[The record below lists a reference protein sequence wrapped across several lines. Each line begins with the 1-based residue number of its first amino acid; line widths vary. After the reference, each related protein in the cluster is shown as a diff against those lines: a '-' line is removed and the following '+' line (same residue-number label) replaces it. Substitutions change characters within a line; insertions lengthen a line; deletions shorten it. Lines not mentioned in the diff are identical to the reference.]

1 MKKKTGFTLV
11 ELLVT
16 IVLLGIVATV
26 IIYNVTN
33 VSKNSKKT
41 EYERFVASVKS
52 SASVYADMNPEAFQD
67 LYVNKS
73 FIYITVGNL
82 IDSGLVDEKLK
93 NPYTDET
100 IKRDE
105 IVKASLDTTTAALTF
120 DYPIDKAKDTKKE
133 VFMVAINDYVVWGEP
148 YDCMQGLGSYRLAL
162 SDEEGNLIT
171 DVNTLKNDY
180 HLACSMPNGFEKT
193 NDNRYRNT
201 ESGNYDVTYTWLTKS
216 GVKKS
221 FTRTLRVNPKVTPA
235 FKTYYDGVETN
246 YDFDDLN
253 NGKMWVTPEYVSSEN
268 RWKYLTYKPYIEG
281 ADEESTSYNIKVQSK
296 DPLGQEFYIAGN
308 ANTYISDFTTRYDAY
323 DGNVLYTLKTIVK
336 GHYDKSYS
344 YDAEGKYNMRQKLVL
359 PKQYITGDSTNW
371 TTNKN
376 YVIADK
382 VGANNVQIHSKFGIA
397 RFEYRLATDDTV
409 LNSSTVIDSRYLFN
423 KTLNSNTSKNI
434 DVRYPS
440 DECKG
445 KLEYKYVYVRPI
457 NNNGYVG
464 EWIKVD
470 GYLTNQVDKLVLT
483 NSQTGGSSGGTCTDC
498 NSCCKAEG
506 GEACYYCNRNFYI
519 KLNGHTFV
527 VLEREN
533 NGYLFA
539 ALNGVSSTCI
549 EGSQTNVRKWGLQT
563 CDGYFT
569 GIYNQ
574 ITAAQEKVVEGA
586 TAMLS
591 DIPSSK
597 YFVQYVLEGKSVM
610 VGTFTVDQFR
620 KYTNAI
626 FENSN
631 INLWTVSKYS
641 EVKQSFVSDP
651 YPHGNSTTYSNSY
664 YYIQKGSTT
673 AQTYYGACNR
683 VKPAVKFQHI
693 YTCGGS
699 GTASDPYQII

>member
-16 IVLLGIVATV
+16 IVLLGIVTAV
-26 IIYNVTN
+26 IIFNVVT
-33 VSKNSKKT
+33 VSKDSKKT

-93 NPYTDET
+93 NPYTDEK

-120 DYPIDKAKDTKKE
+120 DYPIDKDKNTKTE

-171 DVNTLKNDY
+171 DVNTLKNEY
-180 HLACSMPNGFEKT
+180 HLACSMPDSFAKT
-193 NDNRYRNT
+193 SDNTYSTT

-221 FTRTLRVNPKVTPA
+221 FTRILRVNPKVTPT
-235 FKTYYDGVETN
+235 FRTYYDGVETH

-253 NGKMWVTPEYVSSEN
+253 NGKMWATPEYVESEN

-281 ADEESTSYNIKVQSK
+281 ADEESTSYNIKAQSK
-296 DPLGQEFYIAGN
+296 DPLGQEFYVAGGEN
-308 ANTYISDFTTRYDAY
+308 SYVTDFTTRYDAY
-323 DGNVLYTLKTIVK
+323 DGNVLYTIKTIVK
-336 GHYDKSYS
+336 GHYDKNYS
-344 YDAEGKYNMRQKLVL
+344 YDAEGKFNMRQKLIL
-359 PKQYITGDSTNW
+359 PKQYITGNSTNW
-371 TTNKN
+371 TTDKT
-376 YVIADK
+376 YTIADK
-382 VGANNVQIHSKFGIA
+382 VGTNNTPIYSKFGIT
-397 RFEYRLATDDTV
+397 RFEYRLANAGTDMN
-409 LNSSTVIDSRYLFN
+409 NSVVNDARFTFN
-423 KTLNSNTSKNI
+423 KTVNNNTVKNI
-434 DVRYPS
+434 DVRYPY

-445 KLEYKYVYVRPI
+445 GLQYTYVYVRPI
-457 NNNGYVG
+457 NSNGFVG
-464 EWIKVD
+464 EWVRVD
-470 GYLTNQVDKLVLT
+470 AYLTNQVDLLVL
-483 NSQTGGSSGGTCTDC
+483 NNMKTGGSAGGVCTDC
-498 NSCCKAEG
+498 NSCCKSEG
-506 GEACYYCNRNFYI
+506 GESCYYCNKKLYINLKGHNFVI
-519 KLNGHTFV
+519 
-527 VLEREN
+527 LERYQ
-533 NGYLFA
+533 NGSLLS
-539 ALNGVSSTCI
+539 ALNAVTSTCVN
-549 EGSQTNVRKWGLQT
+549 GSVTKVESWGIQT

-569 GIYNQ
+569 GTYNQ
-574 ITAAQEKVVEGA
+574 VTATQEEIVKEAGN
-586 TAMLS
+586 LIS
-591 DIPSSK
+591 DIPEAS
-597 YFVQYVLEGKSVM
+597 YLESFIVEGQNVM
-610 VGTFTVDQFR
+610 IGTFTVDQFR

-626 FENSN
+626 FESEN

-651 YPHGNSTTYSNSY
+651 YAHGNSTTYSNSY

-673 AQTYYGACNR
+673 TQSYYGACNK
-683 VKPAVKFQHI
+683 VKPVVKFKTL
-693 YTCGGS
+693 YTCGGN
-699 GTASDPYQII
+699 GTASSPYTII